1 MDVHAPC
8 KIKFCFSTYDTL
20 CPSAVAIL
28 LFLTSSNKVGVH
40 GTRYFCCTAASDRLS
55 GFVLLSGVRSSPVG
69 YGCRGRRACPH
80 VLFSFIAEVPEVS
93 FHRAGL
99 EGKDLLYKKR
109 CGGGWL

>member
-1 MDVHAPC
+1 MAQGISV
-8 KIKFCFSTYDTL
+8 
-20 CPSAVAIL
+20 
-28 LFLTSSNKVGVH
+28 
-40 GTRYFCCTAASDRLS
+40 
-55 GFVLLSGVRSSPVG
+55 VLLHRTGYPASFYCPVCGHPLWG